1 MNSLSAR
8 RLGAALLSFGLLVCA
23 PPAGAETVTLA
34 HGIILDLP
42 DGWRVDGPDQGR
54 LGRDGLRRVQLV
66 CETET
71 CRTSQE
77 TCTILMRDTLAE
89 GTNDAAQLQG
99 LYQSPFQ
106 RYLRLRAVLRATS
119 RDAEILSPLEL
130 VRLGQR
136 DWYGIE
142 TDARHNYKSGLF
154 AETVV
159 NGRYVGAI
167 CKTCE
172 TGALRHQDGRR
183 ILASLKSVMAKP
195 TAWLARQEGSAAR
208 L

>member
-8 RLGAALLSFGLLVCA
+8 RLGAVLLSLSLLMPVR
-23 PPAGAETVTLA
+23 PAGAEMVSLPQ
-34 HGIILDLP
+34 GIILDLP
-42 DGWRVDGPDQGR
+42 DGWRVDGPGQGR

-71 CRTSQE
+71 CLTTQE
-77 TCTILMRDTLAE
+77 TCTVLMRE
-89 GTNDAAQLQG
+89 GTVEGADDAARLRG

-106 RYLRLRAVLRATS
+106 RYLRLRAVLRATG

-136 DWYGIE
+136 DWYGVE
-142 TDARHNYKSGLF
+142 TDARRNDKSGFF

-159 NGRYVGAI
+159 NGLYVGAI

-172 TGALRHQDGRR
+172 TGAVRHQDARR
-183 ILASLKSVMAKP
+183 ILASLKSVAAKP
-195 TAWLARQEGSAAR
+195 TALLARPE
-208 L
+208 